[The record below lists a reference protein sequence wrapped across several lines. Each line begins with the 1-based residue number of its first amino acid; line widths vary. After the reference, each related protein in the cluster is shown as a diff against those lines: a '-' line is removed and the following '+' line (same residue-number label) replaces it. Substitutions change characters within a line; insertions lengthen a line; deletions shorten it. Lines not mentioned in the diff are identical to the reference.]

1 MAFVANRRGRGEKS
15 QKETIFL
22 LKLSSQE
29 VSPLLL
35 QLPLQLGIDLR
46 IHPLNYSLR
55 SKTVGKLDADGK
67 EYNTSMGD
75 FNCNMLPTSL

>member
-15 QKETIFL
+15 QKKTIFL

-35 QLPLQLGIDLR
+35 QLGIDLR
-46 IHPLNYSLR
+46 IHPLNYSLH

>member
-15 QKETIFL
+15 QKKTIFL

-29 VSPLLL
+29 VSPIV
-35 QLPLQLGIDLR
+35 GIDLR
-46 IHPLNYSLR
+46 IHPLNYSLH